1 MDSSKKKK
9 TIIFCV
15 ASLAFVIS
23 CVLIWVFAY
32 SQNGAGHFFPMNVL
46 LGKSGLPEESSLILS
61 KGETAKFS
69 FVSFDSFGD
78 LSLYVNASDRV
89 SVEVTLLDSGW
100 EQIAE
105 KEISIE
111 KDTERFVNIFSGLDT
126 VERREVYILR
136 VKNKE
141 GGSILLA
148 SRNGGTAITATGG
161 IPFVLILYVLTSAL
175 IYLILFAFFFAMWVK
190 GYPLNKV
197 FVFVAIPFVI
207 LFSIILYPGTACDE
221 NDHYVAAYQLSNR
234 LMGLPEDI
242 FREEDTGIL
251 SARWLV
257 PNIDGVYLA
266 ISQAGH
272 RTNNLTNV
280 SCEYAGHVGNDVV
293 YLLPAVGITIGRIL
307 EVNAFTL
314 YYFGRIMNILL
325 YLIVGYISLSIV
337 QYGKGIMLVF
347 LLFPLTINQCI
358 SVNQDCFC
366 FSISFLAVSHWAYL
380 KEKIQERKEKLE
392 FVDMAVI
399 AVMLALLLLSKAYIV
414 IAGIYVCLLDL
425 SQVTKLLKNKKC
437 ILVIIIGAILLAGG
451 LLIIGEKGYVKYL
464 VSALFGE
471 KDNHWYNLRYYLDNP
486 AMGVNI
492 FFNTLKE
499 QSIEWFKDAFGS
511 RLSWETYFSPFY
523 ATIYCMILLLLALT
537 SGSTKLHSS
546 SWEKV
551 MVSGI
556 EVFFFLLVYLRA
568 STWTQIGRRTI
579 WGMQGRY
586 FVPVLPLIFYACI
599 RAKRIRGNAERL
611 LLTVFVIVI
620 AVQCVDL
627 VNNHILTFLVE

>member
-234 LMGLPEDI
+234 LMGLPEDM

-280 SCEYAGHVGNDVV
+280 SYEYAGHVGNDVV

-437 ILVIIIGAILLAGG
+437 ILAIIIGAILLVGG
-451 LLIIGEKGYVKYL
+451 LLIIGEKGYVKNL

-511 RLSWETYFSPFY
+511 RLSWETYFSPLY

-586 FVPVLPLIFYACI
+586 FVPVLPLMFYVCI